1 MVKPGAVVI
10 DVGINRLDAPE
21 KGEGK
26 TKLVQ
31 DGAVFLKDGTYE
43 RMLEQAAAPA
53 PKTPPAPKKEPAK
66 PKAEPPARPAAEDED
81 PLAD

>member
-1 MVKPGAVVI
+1 MPQPKPKFDPNA
-10 DVGINRLDAPE
+10 DHSFLM
-21 KGEGK
+21 GEGK